1 MRRSILLL
9 IVVIVGTL
17 VIVLPIHAPDDQ
29 PVATPELTIEPEYTA
44 EPEPTATHVPVTP
57 PPYALSEAE
66 LVAIA
71 KEGAI
76 FNGLETF
83 DGPPLVA
90 WMTRENWENRI
101 GLISHGHSE
110 RATVFV
116 VAFHGTGEGIGFGG
130 FANRFGEAPIKL
142 DGFTVA
148 LHPQNGFPHTMISGF
163 RAPPFATEYADW
175 AEIE

>member
-1 MRRSILLL
+1 MRRSILLM
-9 IVVIVGTL
+9 IVAIVGTL
-17 VIVLPIHAPDDQ
+17 VIVLPIRAPD
-29 PVATPELTIEPEYTA
+29 VGEATQELTVAPEYTA
-44 EPEPTATHVPVTP
+44 EPQPTATHVPVTP
-57 PPYALSEAE
+57 PPNALSEAE
-66 LVAIA
+66 MVAIA
-71 KEGAI
+71 QDEAI

-90 WMTRENWENRI
+90 WMTREEWENRI